1 MLEDKER
8 AYHKRQKGKNLLT
21 DKIEDEMDAIFYDIN
36 DQDSSEAKKSDS
48 MQNGGST
55 LKSPMI
61 DLEIEAQMS
70 SEESSESEY
79 DEYNYQ

>member
-1 MLEDKER
+1 
-8 AYHKRQKGKNLLT
+8 
-21 DKIEDEMDAIFYDIN
+21 MDAIFYDIN

-79 DEYNYQ
+79 DEYNY